1 MPKAVFHRSA
11 AVLVA
16 LAIGATPASASNGSS
31 LTIFARVPTVCHVTI
46 APSASLPFQSGA
58 NNLGVMTELCNSMA
72 GYTVTLN
79 HPAGLTDA
87 WVEIG
92 SARVPL
98 SETATH
104 TIIVD
109 AATAEFRERP
119 LRLILSDDDTQGGAI
134 ALSLDAQPKGP
145 VF

>member
-1 MPKAVFHRSA
+1 MPKARFNRGA
-11 AVLVA
+11 AVLIA
-16 LAIGATPASASNGSS
+16 LAMGATPASASNGSS
-31 LTIFARVPTVCHVTI
+31 LTIFARVPTVCHVTV
-46 APSASLPFQSGA
+46 APGASLPFQSGA
-58 NNLGVMTELCNSMA
+58 NNLGVMTELCNSLA

-92 SARVPL
+92 SARVPI
-98 SETATH
+98 SAIATH

-109 AATAEFRERP
+109 APTAEFRERP
-119 LRLILSDDDTQGGAI
+119 LRLILSDDDMQGGSI
-134 ALSLDAQPKGP
+134 AWSLDAQVKGP

>member
-1 MPKAVFHRSA
+1 MPKAGFHRGA
-11 AVLVA
+11 ALLVA
-16 LAIGATPASASNGSS
+16 VAIGATPAAASDGTSFA
-31 LTIFARVPTVCHVTI
+31 IFARVPTVCQVSVN
-46 APSASLPFQSGA
+46 ASPSLPFQAGA

-92 SARVPL
+92 SARVPI
-98 SETATH
+98 SATATH

-109 AATAEFRERP
+109 AASAEFRERP
-119 LRLILSDDDTQGGAI
+119 LRLVLSEDDMAGGAI